1 MATAMERHGGEE
13 RIQPAL
19 ATPPLL
25 VGIKEVARMLSVSV
39 RTIERFMATERF
51 PAPDVRIGARILWK
65 PATITSWVE
74 KESSKGHADPG
85 HPMPPPPKAAP
96 VAAAKQAVKR
106 RAPGTPPTAPV
117 GTGTAASAMAMTSKP
132 KAKR

>member
-19 ATPPLL
+19 APPPLL

-65 PATITSWVE
+65 PATITFWVE
-74 KESSKGHADPG
+74 KEASKGHMDAA
-85 HPMPPPPKAAP
+85 HTVPPAPKTASS
-96 VAAAKQAVKR
+96 AAAKRELKR
-106 RAPGTPPTAPV
+106 RGPIAPSPAPTA
-117 GTGTAASAMAMTSKP
+117 AAGSGAAMAAKT